1 MCRDGNRGAE
11 NELMKPK
18 QRLMTA
24 LALGVPDRVPTWDW
38 FDEAVTIGVADLLGL
53 KHHDGVTTLRK
64 GDETEQSV
72 DLYCRVVEALGV
84 DGTSSVYNTGL
95 KAVSEHLGR
104 DKYGRGYILSDSG
117 MPAIIEPAVSS
128 MKELGNYDMVSRIEK
143 SDFAGL
149 QAIVDRFG
157 NERAHCLNL
166 NGPFQEAWN
175 VMGGMDKTMI
185 AFIENP
191 ELVHAVMAEVVRFSK
206 ALMDEA
212 AAIGVDFFMIDG
224 DICGNDFPL
233 LSVELFR
240 QFILPYKK
248 QMVKHAHAMGRKIVK
263 HSDGM
268 VWSIMDDLIEVGFDG
283 FHPVQPQCMDMKTT
297 KSHLYTRMCVFGNVD
312 CLDLLVFG
320 EPEQV
325 RKATKQ
331 CIAEG
336 SPGGGHILCSSNSL
350 HPGCR
355 PENVVAMFE
364 AAIEFG
370 RYEAIAERPAITPP
384 PPDGQPSRPRRQ
396 TRRRNAHAV
405 V

>member
-1 MCRDGNRGAE
+1 
-11 NELMKPK
+11 
-18 QRLMTA
+18 MTA
-24 LALGVPDRVPTWDW
+24 LDLGVPDRVPTWDW
-38 FDEAVTIGVADLLGL
+38 FDEAVTIGVADVLGL

-64 GDETEQSV
+64 GDETQESI
-72 DLYCRVVEALGV
+72 DLYCRVVEALDI
-84 DGTSSVYNTGL
+84 DGTSSVYNTSL
-95 KAVSEHLGR
+95 EAVTEHLGR
-104 DKYGRGYILSDSG
+104 DKYGRGYILSESG

-128 MKELGNYDMVSRIEK
+128 IKELHRYDMVSRIEK
-143 SDFAGL
+143 PDFAGL
-149 QAIVDRFG
+149 QTVIERLG
-157 NERAHCLNL
+157 NEHAHCLNL

-185 AFIENP
+185 AFIEDP
-191 ELVHAVMAEVVRFSK
+191 ELVHGVMQEVTCFNK

-212 AAIGVDFFMIDG
+212 AAIGADFFMVDG

-240 QFILPYKK
+240 EFILPYKK
-248 QMVKHAHAMGRKIVK
+248 QMVDHAHEMGRRIIK

-268 VWSIMDDLIEVGFDG
+268 VWSIMDDLVEAGFDG

-297 KSHLYTRMCVFGNVD
+297 KAYLHSRMCVFGNVD

-325 RKATKQ
+325 REATKQ

-350 HPGCR
+350 HPGCK
-355 PENVVAMFE
+355 PENVIAMFK
-364 AAIEFG
+364 AAREFG
-370 RYEAIAERPAITPP
+370 SYRDIADRPMTALPP
-384 PPDGQPSRPRRQ
+384 PNGKPSRPRRQ
-396 TRRRNAHAV
+396 TRRRDAQQVA
-405 V
+405 